1 MTSQQVTT
9 CFAWVTSGD
18 DYRQSGDGLGDGLFA
33 WVTGGDDYDGRNAKL
48 SHARHVYIISLYHYV
63 NTYLL
68 SKFLVL
74 AVILVT
80 LLCVTACDGLLT
92 QKHKSSYSSLFRHP
106 RKTSRHRL
114 HAEISLIRYSHARV
128 TYQGEGF

>member
-1 MTSQQVTT
+1 MISQRVTT
-9 CFAWVTSGD
+9 CFAWVTGGD
-18 DYRQSGDGLGDGLFA
+18 DYRRFGDGLGDGLFA

-80 LLCVTACDGLLT
+80 LLCMTACDGLLT
-92 QKHKSSYSSLFRHP
+92 KKHKSSYSSFSCDP
-106 RKTSRHRL
+106 CKTSRHHL
-114 HAEISLIRYSHARV
+114 HAEILLIRYSHTRV
-128 TYQGEGF
+128 KNQGKGF